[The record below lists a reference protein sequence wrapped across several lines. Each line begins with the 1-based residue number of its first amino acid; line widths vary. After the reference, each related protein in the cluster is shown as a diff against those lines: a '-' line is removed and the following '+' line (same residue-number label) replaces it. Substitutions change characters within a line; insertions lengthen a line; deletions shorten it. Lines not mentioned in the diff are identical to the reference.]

1 MLIGIPRVSFEIY
14 VDVCIFC
21 VWVERIR
28 AEIVVRFFVDVID
41 RGGRE
46 TAAARKSQH
55 TTPPN
60 PSRTDLNIF

>member
-1 MLIGIPRVSFEIY
+1 MYIGIARVSFEIF

-46 TAAARKSQH
+46 IAAARKSQH
-55 TTPPN
+55 TTPRIVG
-60 PSRTDLNIF
+60 RT